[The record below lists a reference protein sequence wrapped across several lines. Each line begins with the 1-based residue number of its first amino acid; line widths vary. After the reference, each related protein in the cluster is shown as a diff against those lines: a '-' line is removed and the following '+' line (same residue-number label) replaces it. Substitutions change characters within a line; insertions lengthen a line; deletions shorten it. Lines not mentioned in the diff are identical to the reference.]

1 MLSSSIAD
9 EYDESTRRYQGG
21 TPMDGDQSKQQAT
34 GRNKDTRDKYGLNLR
49 EWTRLHEEGI
59 ATRLVQGDD
68 PRRLLDWHERKLA
81 WLQHERLIHLG
92 VMMITVAVFLVA
104 LAFMVLVPSTI
115 PVSTIIYLAMLG
127 LLIGYIRYYFFLE
140 NTVQHWYRIADDL
153 HERVEA
159 LDRSGSVPAHEAR
172 DEA

>member
-1 MLSSSIAD
+1 
-9 EYDESTRRYQGG
+9 
-21 TPMDGDQSKQQAT
+21 
-34 GRNKDTRDKYGLNLR
+34 
-49 EWTRLHEEGI
+49 
-59 ATRLVQGDD
+59 
-68 PRRLLDWHERKLA
+68 
-81 WLQHERLIHLG
+81 
-92 VMMITVAVFLVA
+92 MMITIAVFLVA

-159 LDRSGSVPAHEAR
+159 LDRSGTVPAHEAL

>member
-1 MLSSSIAD
+1 
-9 EYDESTRRYQGG
+9 
-21 TPMDGDQSKQQAT
+21 
-34 GRNKDTRDKYGLNLR
+34 
-49 EWTRLHEEGI
+49 
-59 ATRLVQGDD
+59 
-68 PRRLLDWHERKLA
+68 
-81 WLQHERLIHLG
+81 
-92 VMMITVAVFLVA
+92 MMITIAAFLVA

-153 HERVEA
+153 HERVET
-159 LDRSGSVPAHEAR
+159 LDRSGTVPAHEAR

>member
-1 MLSSSIAD
+1 
-9 EYDESTRRYQGG
+9 
-21 TPMDGDQSKQQAT
+21 MDGDQPRKQAT
-34 GRNKDTRDKYGLNLR
+34 GRVEDTRDKYGLNLR
-49 EWTRLHEEGI
+49 EWTKRHEKSI
-59 ATRLVQGDD
+59 ATRLDQGED

-92 VMMITVAVFLVA
+92 VMMITIAVFLVA

-153 HERVEA
+153 HEQVETF
-159 LDRSGSVPAHEAR
+159 DRSTAAPTHETHN
-172 DEA
+172 EA

>member
-1 MLSSSIAD
+1 
-9 EYDESTRRYQGG
+9 
-21 TPMDGDQSKQQAT
+21 
-34 GRNKDTRDKYGLNLR
+34 
-49 EWTRLHEEGI
+49 
-59 ATRLVQGDD
+59 
-68 PRRLLDWHERKLA
+68 
-81 WLQHERLIHLG
+81 
-92 VMMITVAVFLVA
+92 MITIAVFLVA
-104 LAFMVLVPSTI
+104 LVFMVLVPSTI

-159 LDRSGSVPAHEAR
+159 LDRSGTAGTVPAHEAL

>member
-1 MLSSSIAD
+1 
-9 EYDESTRRYQGG
+9 
-21 TPMDGDQSKQQAT
+21 MDGDQPKQQAT

-59 ATRLVQGDD
+59 ATRLDQGDY
-68 PRRLLDWHERKLA
+68 PRRLLNWHERKLA

-92 VMMITVAVFLVA
+92 VMMITIAVFLVA